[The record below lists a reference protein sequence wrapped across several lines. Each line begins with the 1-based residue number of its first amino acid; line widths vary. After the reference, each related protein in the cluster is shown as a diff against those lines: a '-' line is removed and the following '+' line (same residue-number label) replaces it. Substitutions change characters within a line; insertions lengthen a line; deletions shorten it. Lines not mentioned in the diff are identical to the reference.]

1 MTIWQYLAAVDG
13 VIRANSIEDKK
24 ALSKKEAD
32 DIWKYLE
39 AKGNA

>member
-13 VIRANSIEDKK
+13 VIQANSVEDKNT
-24 ALSKKEAD
+24 LSKKEAD

>member
-13 VIRANSIEDKK
+13 VIQANSIEDKK